1 MCPKRPRCTGLAQQR
16 TKDEQRAYEREVASK
31 PLSQYEDDS
40 TRDSEKR
47 GIERWGDPMA
57 GKLTKDKGK
66 ANLPKYK
73 GPPGPPNRFNISPG
87 YRWDGVDRSN
97 GYEKQ
102 FFMAQS
108 KARMQAAQAHAWATE
123 DM

>member
-1 MCPKRPRCTGLAQQR
+1 M
-16 TKDEQRAYEREVASK
+16 
-31 PLSQYEDDS
+31 
-40 TRDSEKR
+40 
-47 GIERWGDPMA
+47 
-57 GKLTKDKGK
+57 GKLSKDKGK
-66 ANLPKYK
+66 PNLPKYK

-102 FFMAQS
+102 FFMAQA
-108 KARMQAAQAHAWATE
+108 KARSQAAQAHAWATE

>member
-1 MCPKRPRCTGLAQQR
+1 MLTPTPWPVRR
-16 TKDEQRAYEREVASK
+16 
-31 PLSQYEDDS
+31 
-40 TRDSEKR
+40 RDREKR
-47 GIERWGDPMA
+47 AIERWGDPMA
-57 GKLTKDKGK
+57 GKLSKDKGK
-66 ANLPKYK
+66 PNLPKYK

-102 FFMAQS
+102 FFMAQA
-108 KARMQAAQAHAWATE
+108 KARSQAAQAHAWATE